1 MLVGESF
8 STVKIIRP
16 QPGPQWDFLACN
28 ADIKIYGGQKGSGKS
43 YGMLLDLLRYR
54 NNPLFYSVLF
64 RRTRKQ
70 LKNPGGLWD
79 KARQI
84 YPLFAGIENLTELH
98 YQWAS
103 GAKIKFDGLQHENDV
118 ELHDGAEYAV
128 IAFDELIQF
137 TEKQFWGLVSCNRS
151 VCGLQPYITAATNP
165 SKKSW
170 VKKLIRWWL
179 DADGAYPDYSKSGVL
194 RHFFRESGELIWG
207 DSKEELLHKY
217 PYKKPEHIKSLTFIP
232 ARLEDNQI
240 LMQVDP
246 GYEGNLDAQTVSEK
260 ERLLKGNWNV
270 DQEKGEYFRDYY
282 FPIVKS
288 IPTDLIAVVRYWDRA
303 ATEPS
308 QSNPDPDWTAGV
320 LMGKRANGRF
330 IILDRKKDRKKSGA
344 IRQMIKQVAA
354 QDYSLFGSKYKLR
367 GEQEPGA
374 SGKTEAEDLIRFLA
388 GFDVKMIR
396 SDENKETRAIPLS
409 SQAEIGNVDMLEGDW
424 NDDFISELEDFPNG
438 SHDDQVDAASGAFN
452 ELSGVKNN
460 PLLNWVKKK

>member
-1 MLVGESF
+1 MGAVESS

-16 QPGPQWDFLACN
+16 QPGPQWNFSACN
-28 ADIKIYGGQKGSGKS
+28 ADIKIFGGQKGEAKS
-43 YGMLLDLLRYR
+43 YGMFLALLRYR

-79 KARQI
+79 KAKQI
-84 YPLFAGIENLTELH
+84 YPLFEGIENLTELH
-98 YQWAS
+98 FQWVS

-128 IAFDELIQF
+128 IGFDEFIQF

-194 RHFFRESGELIWG
+194 RYFFRESGELIWG

-240 LMQVDP
+240 LMQADP
-246 GYEGNLDAQTVSEK
+246 GYEGNLDAQTTSEK
-260 ERLLKGNWNV
+260 ERLRRGNWNV
-270 DQEKGEYFRDYY
+270 DQAKGEYFRDYY

-308 QSNPDPDWTAGV
+308 QSNPDPDWTSGV
-320 LMGKRANGRF
+320 LMGKRSGGRF
-330 IILDRKKDRKKSGA
+330 IILDRKKDR
-344 IRQMIKQVAA
+344 
-354 QDYSLFGSKYKLR
+354 
-367 GEQEPGA
+367 
-374 SGKTEAEDLIRFLA
+374 KTEAEDLIRFLA

-438 SHDDQVDAASGAFN
+438 SHDDQVDAARGAFN